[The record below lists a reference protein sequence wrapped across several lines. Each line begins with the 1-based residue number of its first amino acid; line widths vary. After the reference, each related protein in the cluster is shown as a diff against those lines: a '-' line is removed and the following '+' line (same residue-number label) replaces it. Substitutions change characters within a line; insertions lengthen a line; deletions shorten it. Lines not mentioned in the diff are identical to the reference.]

1 MFANA
6 NPGSCIRGRAENTNG
21 YKPDR
26 GDAVSSQP
34 AQEWDDM
41 NVQQQ
46 TEIRDRL
53 IAACNTKADASAYVL
68 RQRLANASR
77 PALAEALERL

>member
-1 MFANA
+1 
-6 NPGSCIRGRAENTNG
+6 
-21 YKPDR
+21 
-26 GDAVSSQP
+26 VSSQP

-53 IAACNTKADASAYVL
+53 MAACNTKADASAYVL
-68 RQRLANASR
+68 RQRLVNASR
-77 PALAEALERL
+77 PALADALANLTVD

>member
-1 MFANA
+1 MNQ
-6 NPGSCIRGRAENTNG
+6 T
-21 YKPDR
+21 
-26 GDAVSSQP
+26 

-41 NVQQQ
+41 TVQQQ

-53 IAACNTKADASAYVL
+53 VAACNTKADASAYIL

-77 PALAEALERL
+77 PALADALDRLR

>member
-1 MFANA
+1 MNQ
-6 NPGSCIRGRAENTNG
+6 T
-21 YKPDR
+21 
-26 GDAVSSQP
+26 

-41 NVQQQ
+41 TVQQQ

-53 IAACNTKADASAYVL
+53 VAACSTKADASAYVL

-77 PALAEALERL
+77 PALADALDRLR

>member
-1 MFANA
+1 MNQ
-6 NPGSCIRGRAENTNG
+6 T
-21 YKPDR
+21 
-26 GDAVSSQP
+26 

-41 NVQQQ
+41 TVQQQ

-53 IAACNTKADASAYVL
+53 VAACNTKADASACVL

-77 PALAEALERL
+77 PALADALDRLR